1 VDLFNS
7 EDKMISKDTKSNL
20 FLVILSYKVDL
31 EKVNSFRS
39 AHLEFL
45 QNCYDKNLFIV
56 SGPKVPRNGG
66 IILTRFDSKYMLRAL
81 LEKDPFAIND
91 LADYEIIEFE
101 PTKWSS
107 LFEGVLFD

>member
-1 VDLFNS
+1 M
-7 EDKMISKDTKSNL
+7 KSKDTKPNL

-31 EKVNSFRS
+31 EKINSFR
-39 AHLEFL
+39 ADHLEFL
-45 QNCYDKNLFIV
+45 QNCYDKNLFII

-66 IILTRFDSKYMLRAL
+66 VILARCDSKDMLLAV

-91 LADYEIIEFE
+91 LADYEVIEFE

-107 LFEGVLFD
+107 LFERVLFS